1 MEDYDL
7 RQDLSAEARCFH
19 KYLSQFVSVW
29 MNTIVYE
36 DIKKRARN
44 KNT

>member
-7 RQDLSAEARCFH
+7 RQDLFAEVGCFH
-19 KYLSQFVSVW
+19 QYLSQLVSVW

-36 DIKKRARN
+36 DIKK
-44 KNT
+44 